1 MQAGS
6 GPCFALIAGEASGDN
21 LGAALIQAL
30 RERYPEARFVGV
42 PGSRMQAAGCEAL
55 ASSEEL
61 AVMGL
66 FEILKE
72 LPRLFALRRRV
83 LRELLSLKPD
93 VFIGIDAPEF
103 NLRMAARLK
112 AAGVPTVQYVS
123 PQVWAWRQG
132 RVRHMGQ
139 AVDRM
144 LCVLPFETDFYADHG
159 VDARFVGHPLADE
172 FALAPDRDAARAALA
187 LPTPAAEEAGT
198 ERWIA
203 LLPGSRL
210 GEVSRLAPVFAATA
224 AWLHARDPAV
234 RFMAP
239 LATAAT
245 RQVFEAAWAEAAPGI
260 DIQIFDKRS
269 REVLAAADVVL
280 TASGTATL
288 ETLLCKRPMVV
299 AYRMGALTAWVL
311 ERLGVVKVKFFAQ
324 PNLLAD
330 RAIVPEF
337 FQSAATPEA
346 LGKALQD
353 WLVPSRAGALQSLE
367 AEFLQIHQ
375 RLRAGGAR
383 AAAEAISELLP
394 SRTRSGA
401 SPPDSSGHR

>member
-1 MQAGS
+1 
-6 GPCFALIAGEASGDN
+6 
-21 LGAALIQAL
+21 
-30 RERYPEARFVGV
+30 
-42 PGSRMQAAGCEAL
+42 
-55 ASSEEL
+55 
-61 AVMGL
+61 MGL

-72 LPRLFALRRRV
+72 LPRLWRLRRRL
-83 LRELLSLKPD
+83 LRELQSAQPD

-103 NLRMAARLK
+103 NLRMAAKLK
-112 AAGVPTVQYVS
+112 AVGIPTVQYVS

-132 RVRHMGQ
+132 RVRHMGK
-139 AVDRM
+139 AVDRI
-144 LCVLPFETDFYADHG
+144 LCVLPFETDFYAEHG

-172 FALAPDRDAARAALA
+172 FPLEPDRLAARAALGVSSDA
-187 LPTPAAEEAGT
+187 SV
-198 ERWIA
+198 RWVA

-224 AWLHARDPAV
+224 AWLQARDPAV

-239 LATAAT
+239 MATAAA
-245 RQVFEAAWAEAAPGI
+245 RRLFEAAWAQAAPGI
-260 DIQIFDKRS
+260 PIKIFDKRS

-311 ERLGVVKVKFFAQ
+311 KRLGVVKVKYFAQ
-324 PNLLAD
+324 PNLLAK

-346 LGKALQD
+346 LGVALEA
-353 WLVPSRAGALQSLE
+353 WLRQSRAGALQSLE
-367 AEFLQIHQ
+367 AEFLSVHH

-383 AAAEAISELLP
+383 AAATAIAELVP
-394 SRTRSGA
+394 
-401 SPPDSSGHR
+401 HVE